1 MKRHQHRA
9 FTLVEL
15 LVVIAIIGIL
25 VSLLLPAVQAS
36 REMARRSQCTN
47 QLRQLILGVHNYE
60 RAQERFPSGTVND
73 EGPIKNVPPGHHIS
87 WMARILP
94 FIEETSAYNQ
104 LDPSLSAYHRK
115 NDRVRQMSIDPFI
128 CPSDAN
134 DVWALSSYA
143 GCHNDQEAPIDT
155 TNNGVFFLNSQVTYD
170 DLKDGAA
177 HTLLIGEKRT
187 DMETDLGWLSGT
199 PATLRNVGSPL
210 FEKIRYDSGVQV
222 PWQNR
227 LAFSG
232 EGYGGWWT
240 EPDEESTDAD
250 DEADTA
256 VADTD
261 SDADEVVAAD
271 DTPADKEEFLPRSLL
286 GGNPEAPLEVGGFGS
301 FHPSGVNFA
310 IGDGSVR
317 FILDDA
323 SPGLL
328 QRLANREDGK
338 LISGSEW

>member
-1 MKRHQHRA
+1 MKRPKNLA

-25 VSLLLPAVQAS
+25 VSLLLPAIQGS
-36 REMARRSQCTN
+36 RELARRSQCTN
-47 QLRQLILGVHNYE
+47 QMRQLILGVLDYE

-73 EGPIKNVPPGHHIS
+73 VGPIENVPHGHHIS

-94 FIEETSAYNQ
+94 YIEETSAYNQ

-115 NDRVRQMSIDPFI
+115 NDRVRQMSIEPFT

-134 DVWALSSYA
+134 EMWALSSYA
-143 GCHNDQEAPIDT
+143 GCHNDEEAPIDA

-177 HTLLIGEKRT
+177 HTLFIGEKRT
-187 DMETDLGWLSGT
+187 DVATDLGWLSGT

-210 FEKIRYDSGVQV
+210 FENVRYDRGGQA
-222 PWQNR
+222 PWQNMSE
-227 LAFSG
+227 FSG

-240 EPDEESTDAD
+240 EPEEQTSEGDETSATVAGADDDAVAAEASTD
-250 DEADTA
+250 E
-256 VADTD
+256 
-261 SDADEVVAAD
+261 
-271 DTPADKEEFLPRSLL
+271 EEFLPRSLL

-310 IGDGSVR
+310 VGDGSVR

-328 QRLANREDGK
+328 KRLANRADGK
-338 LISGSEW
+338 LVSGSEW

>member
-1 MKRHQHRA
+1 MKRHRPCA

-25 VSLLLPAVQAS
+25 VSLLLPAIQSS

-47 QLRQLILGVHNYE
+47 QLRQLILAVHDYE
-60 RAQERFPSGTVND
+60 RAHEQFPAGTVND
-73 EGPIKNVPPGHHIS
+73 EGPIENVPPGHHIS

-94 FIEETSAYNQ
+94 YIEETNAFDQ
-104 LDPSLSAYHRK
+104 LDTSLSAYHRR
-115 NDRVRQMSIDPFI
+115 NDRVRQMSIEPFI

-134 DVWALSSYA
+134 DMWALSSYA
-143 GCHNDQEAPIDT
+143 GCHNDKEAPIDT
-155 TNNGVFFLNSQVTYD
+155 SNNGVFILNKQLTYD

-177 HTLLIGEKRT
+177 HTLFIGEKRT
-187 DMETDLGWLSGT
+187 DMATDLGWLSGT
-199 PATLRNVGSPL
+199 PATLRNAGSPL
-210 FEKIRYDSGVQV
+210 FKKDRYELAEQV
-222 PWQNR
+222 PWQDR
-227 LAFSG
+227 SVAFG

-240 EPDEESTDAD
+240 QPD
-250 DEADTA
+250 DEAAENEADAAPNSADTA
-256 VADTD
+256 EATDT
-261 SDADEVVAAD
+261 SADEGD
-271 DTPADKEEFLPRSLL
+271 YLPRSLL
-286 GGNPEAPLEVGGFGS
+286 GGNPEAPLEVGGFAS

-328 QRLANREDGK
+328 QRLANREDGE
-338 LISGSEW
+338 LVSGSEW